1 MSTYAQNVQLSG
13 TVTDKDGV
21 SLPGVSILVEGTKIG
36 AVSNAKGQYS
46 ISLPN
51 PNSVIVFSFLG
62 YISQNV
68 NAKGRSKIDVS
79 LSEDSKSLDEVIM
92 VGYGAQKK
100 ASVIGAISNINMKEL
115 RKAAPSNLSN
125 ALGGRVPGII

>member
-1 MSTYAQNVQLSG
+1 MRRFLILLVFSLVCMSTYAQNIQLSG

-36 AVSNAKGQYS
+36 TVSNAKGQYA
-46 ISLPN
+46 IGLPN

-62 YISQNV
+62 YISQKV
-68 NAKGRSKIDVS
+68 SAKGRSKIDVS

-115 RKAAPSNLSN
+115 RK
-125 ALGGRVPGII
+125 